1 MANSRIT
8 LRSKLTGAFLAPTLI
23 IALLYG
29 LVTYFSS
36 RQGLEDELAQR
47 LIAVAQATAATMN
60 DGFDAKQIERLD
72 GDKPRVHARLKE
84 KLDAV
89 RKNTG
94 VRRVFIFDKEKR
106 SLVDTDD
113 VEFGQ
118 PLYDLDADAV
128 ELERTFADATPTA
141 SVLFEGNDG
150 ALYKSGYAPI
160 VLEGRVVAAIGVE
173 GSAGY
178 FDLLTNLASVLTVLG
193 IFGVLLVI
201 IVGTLS
207 ARRITQP
214 VNELMVAAQRLG
226 RGELDGRV
234 LTTATSGDEITYL
247 AEAFEDM
254 RQDIVGR
261 DQQLQMMLS
270 GIAHEVRNPLGG
282 MKLFVGLLK
291 EDLRDADDSDD
302 QLAKVAR
309 IERELGY
316 LEKVVND
323 FLDYAKQGPV
333 ELERF
338 SGAEFLDEI
347 DDLLRAEVEGAG
359 STLSI
364 DVQPS
369 DVELTADR
377 ARIRR
382 GVINCLRNA
391 YQALEGGGR
400 IEITVTADD
409 VARFITIRDDG
420 PGIPEESLDEV
431 LTPFFTTKEKGSGL
445 GLSLTK
451 RVVEQHG
458 GSLHIRNDGGC
469 VIVFEIPFDASIVV
483 AEPEIPEGWLG

>member
-1 MANSRIT
+1 MSQSRIT
-8 LRSKLTGAFLAPTLI
+8 LRTKLTGAFLAPTLI

-47 LIAVAQATAATMN
+47 LMAVAQATAATMN

-72 GDKPRVHARLKE
+72 GDKTRVQARLKE
-84 KLDAV
+84 KLEAV
-89 RKNTG
+89 RNTTG
-94 VRRVFIFDKEKR
+94 VRRVFIFDKDKR

-113 VEFGQ
+113 IEFGQ
-118 PLYDLDADAV
+118 PLYDLDADTV
-128 ELERTFADATPTA
+128 ELERTFADATPAA

-178 FDLLTNLASVLTVLG
+178 FDLLTDLASVLTALG
-193 IFGVLLVI
+193 IFGILLVI

-226 RGELDGRV
+226 RGEFDGRV
-234 LTTATSGDEITYL
+234 TTTATSGDEITYL

-291 EDLRDADDSDD
+291 EDLREVEDNDE
-302 QLAKVAR
+302 QLSKVAR

-323 FLDYAKQGPV
+323 FLDFAKRGPV
-333 ELERF
+333 EMERF

-347 DDLLRAEVEGAG
+347 DDLLRAEVEDAG
-359 STLSI
+359 SKLAI
-364 DVQPS
+364 EVEPS
-369 DVELTADR
+369 DVEITADR

-382 GVINCLRNA
+382 GVINCVRNA
-391 YQALEGGGR
+391 YQALEGGGD
-400 IEITVTADD
+400 IQVSISADD
-409 VARFITIRDDG
+409 VARFVTIRDNG
-420 PGIPEESLDEV
+420 PGIPEDSLDEV

-458 GSLHIRNDGGC
+458 GSLHIRNEDGC
-469 VIVFEIPFDASIVV
+469 VIVFELPFDTSVAT